1 MSRLPDVSDIGMF
14 CCARQLEVTKSGVEV
29 RLCLETSDNPMTLIL
44 MLCCA
49 FDRSFI
55 SRKIRSALELQLVE
69 SSLPESNLTLC
80 PLCQVGI
87 HVVELEAT
95 TKKAGNTMEFKFVS
109 SQTFNLYG
117 NASGLTEKE
126 TKRWCSW
133 VAKRPMGR
141 VVAVCITDTAMA
153 KTRPLAEEVYGALY
167 ELGAPKSLRL
177 IGYREPFAFI
187 GWKGL
192 KQGKGA
198 VGQDPKKQSK
208 TLVRIETTV
217 RKGTSNRDG
226 TGLEFQEVKQDE
238 VKLLGAL
245 SAAKKKQS
253 QKKRA
258 ALPSPPLSPKKKKS
272 G

>member
-1 MSRLPDVSDIGMF
+1 MTNRSSEAPPPIGNGSVAVECNGYAAGRGSGWVSFQGVT
-14 CCARQLEVTKSGVEV
+14 RGVTKGSKEGHHQLEVTKSGVEV
-29 RLCLETSDNPMTLIL
+29 VHFAKN
-44 MLCCA
+44 
-49 FDRSFI
+49 
-55 SRKIRSALELQLVE
+55 K
-69 SSLPESNLTLC
+69 
-80 PLCQVGI
+80 VGI
-87 HVVELEAT
+87 HVVELEAI
-95 TKKAGNTMEFKFVS
+95 TKPKPKTAGAMEFKFVS

-126 TKRWCSW
+126 TGRWCKW

-141 VVAVCITDTAMA
+141 IVAVCITDTAMA
-153 KTRPLAEEVYGALY
+153 KTRPLKAEVYEALHD
-167 ELGAPKSLRL
+167 LGADKSLRL
-177 IGYREPFAFI
+177 IGYREPFAFV

-192 KQGKGA
+192 KQGKGV

-258 ALPSPPLSPKKKKS
+258 ALPSPPLSPKKKKL